1 MTQAF
6 YKEIIEILKKRKLN
20 KQELTRLK
28 IKLCNKY
35 KIKKIPTDIKI
46 LTHASKNDL
55 KRLRTKLLIK
65 PSRTISGVAVVAIM
79 TKPIKCPHGKCVYC
93 PGGPQSFFGD
103 VPQSYTGKEPA
114 SMRAVRAK
122 YDPYFQVF
130 NRLEQY
136 IVLGHNPEKVEMI
149 VMGGTFPSFSKRYQ
163 NEFVGYAFKGMND
176 FSKKF
181 YHDGRFDFVKF
192 KEFFGLPGKVGDEK
206 RINAIHN
213 KLKRIKK
220 RLILKEELKNNEK
233 AKIRCVALCIE
244 TRPDY
249 CKEKHINQM
258 LKLGTTRVELGLQ
271 TIYDRVLNRIERGHS
286 VEDSI
291 KATQL
296 LKDSFLKVGYHIMP
310 GLPGSSFKDDIHM
323 FRELFENQDFRPDAL
338 KIYPCMVMPGTALYN
353 QWKQGWY
360 KPLTTMRAAKLIAQV
375 KKFIP
380 EYCRVMR
387 VQRDIPSHLASAG
400 VKRTNLRQYV
410 AKIMEEEKVKC
421 RCIRCREPKQRKI
434 DFKNIKI
441 KEIYYEASNGAEV
454 FISAE
459 DKKND
464 LLLGFCRLRNPYKPF
479 RKEISKNSVGI
490 RELHVYGTSA
500 GLGES
505 GQIQHRGLGKRL
517 LRRAETIAK
526 KKFHAKKILVISGIG
541 AREYYKK
548 LGYKKDGVYMSKRV

>member
-1 MTQAF
+1 MKKDF
-6 YKEIIEILKKRKLN
+6 YKEIIGILKKKKLK

-35 KIKKIPTDIKI
+35 KIKKVPSDVEI
-46 LTHASKNDL
+46 LTHMSKEDIKKL
-55 KRLRTKLLIK
+55 KTQLLIK

-79 TKPIKCPHGKCVYC
+79 TKPIRCPHGKCLYC
-93 PGGPQSFFGD
+93 PGGPSSFFGD

-114 SMRAVRAK
+114 SMRAARAN
-122 YDPYFQVF
+122 YDSYAQVF

-149 VMGGTFPSFSKRYQ
+149 IMGGTFPSFPKSYQ
-163 NEFVGYAFKGMND
+163 NEFVGYAFKAMND
-176 FSKKF
+176 FSKTF
-181 YHDGRFDFVKF
+181 YHDGKLDFVKF

-206 RINAIHN
+206 RITNIHD
-213 KLKRIKK
+213 KLKKIKK
-220 RLILKEELKNNEK
+220 KLTLKKELKNNEK
-233 AKIRCVALCIE
+233 SKIRCVALCIE

-258 LKLGTTRVELGLQ
+258 LKLGTTRVELGVQ
-271 TIYDRVLNRIERGHS
+271 TIYDRVLHRIERGHK
-286 VEDSI
+286 VEESMR
-291 KATQL
+291 ATQL

-310 GLPGSSFKDDIHM
+310 GLPGSSFKDDVHM
-323 FRELFENQDFRPDAL
+323 FKELFENQDFRPDAL
-338 KIYPCMVMPGTALYN
+338 KIYPCMVMPGTALYK

-360 KPLTTMRAAKLIAQV
+360 KPLTTMRAAKLIAQA
-375 KKFIP
+375 KRFIP

-387 VQRDIPSHLASAG
+387 VQRDIPSYLASAG

-410 AKIMEEEKVKC
+410 AKIIKEEGVKC
-421 RCIRCREPKQRKI
+421 RCIRCREPKARKI
-434 DFKNIKI
+434 NFKNIKI
-441 KEIYYEASNGAEV
+441 KEKFYEANNGTEV

-464 LLLGFCRLRNPYKPF
+464 LLLGFCRLRKPYKPF
-479 RKEISKNSVGI
+479 RKEITKNSVGI
-490 RELHVYGTSA
+490 RELHVYGTA
-500 GLGES
+500 VGLGET

-517 LRRAETIAK
+517 LKRAEIIAK
-526 KKFHAKKILVISGIG
+526 KKFNANKILVISGIG